1 MKILVV
7 SLFFYPE
14 LSPRSFRTTEL
25 VKELSKQGHEVT
37 LFTVKNE
44 RLHSQFAS
52 EHRITIKDLGKLKF
66 RPIAINGMGKYAAL
80 LGHIVKRLLLMLFE
94 YPLVELVS
102 KVNKALKNES
112 GYDLLIS
119 VAVPFPIHWGVA
131 KAISGRNNLARVW
144 VADCG
149 DPYMGDTNDSFRKL
163 FYFKYVEKW
172 FCRKADY
179 ISVPRIEMKVNY
191 YPEFHH
197 KIIEIPQG
205 FNFNEIKLSN
215 EEPINKIP
223 VFAFAGG
230 FFRGKRDPS
239 NFLNYLYSLN
249 VDFKFVIYTQ
259 TPELVIP
266 YKDKLGEKLEIRQY
280 LPREEILRVMSKM
293 DFLINIGYD
302 PALQSPSKLIDYHLS
317 GRPVL
322 SFNPEF
328 SEMDKTHFREFLK
341 KDYRNQLLL
350 DNLNKFDIRY
360 VTRQFTD
367 LVNLK

>member
-7 SLFFYPE
+7 SLFFYPD
-14 LSPRSFRTTEL
+14 LNPRAFRTTEL

-37 LFTVKNE
+37 LFVVKNE
-44 RLHSQFAS
+44 SIHNQFEK
-52 EHRITIKDLGKLKF
+52 EHHVTIKDLGKLKF
-66 RPIAINGMGKYAAL
+66 RPISINRFGKYAEL
-80 LGHIVKRLLLMLFE
+80 LGHILKRLLLMLFE
-94 YPLVELVS
+94 YPLVELVG
-102 KVNKALKNES
+102 KVNKALKDES

-131 KAISGRNNLARVW
+131 KAMSGKGKLAKVW

-191 YPEFHH
+191 YSEFHH
-197 KIIEIPQG
+197 KIVEIPQG
-205 FNFNEIKLSN
+205 FNFDEIKLSK
-215 EEPINKIP
+215 EEPENKYP

-239 NFLNYLYSLN
+239 NFLNYLCSLN
-249 VDFKFVIYTQ
+249 IDFKFVVYTQ
-259 TPELVIP
+259 TPELLVP

-280 LPREEILRVMSKM
+280 LPREEILRVMNKM

-328 SEMDKTHFREFLK
+328 NEMDKAHFREFLK
-341 KDYRNQLLL
+341 KDYSNQLLL
-350 DNLNKFDIRY
+350 DNLHKFDIKN
-360 VTRQFTD
+360 VARQFTE
-367 LVNLK
+367 LVKS